1 LLGEGDL
8 IAVLPNNPDP
18 FVSDESDLNLDDAGQ
33 QAGADT
39 PAAGSS
45 ASSAAAPEV
54 APKPDEHERR
64 RLRRARF
71 FVPNSSIRLL
81 TVKEAAAELGVA
93 VIWFWQH
100 RHDPDVPK
108 PLRLGDASNPK
119 SPLRY
124 REAEL
129 FKYIELKQ
137 RETDALRV
145 GNQFPSSAK

>member
-1 LLGEGDL
+1 MIIDPSVVSPAVYSAPGD
-8 IAVLPNNPDP
+8 DP
-18 FVSDESDLNLDDAGQ
+18 SPLVSAPGVDEHSVAPRGPS
-33 QAGADT
+33 QA
-39 PAAGSS
+39 P
-45 ASSAAAPEV
+45 

-64 RLRRARF
+64 KQRRARF

-129 FKYIELKQ
+129 FRYIELKQ

-145 GNQFPSSAK
+145 GNQFPSQAK